1 MLNGKTRTTF
11 NPSGVKGWEK
21 NTLKGYYPGKF
32 SHQITSFIW
41 YYELLYPN
49 MNGNRKASQ
58 SIDDHIVWNILRK
71 VVNDQQITFMKTSR
85 FYSDQTKKQQTL
97 SNWHCTTFFED
108 FPTVSSS
115 ILMGIGEEEANKN
128 ARLSIKFKFDGFN
141 EFALPLFL
149 LLCRGD
155 SSL

>member
-1 MLNGKTRTTF
+1 MGCFYQLIQLLFSNHTFNGQIAELVNVEWKTRTTF

-32 SHQITSFIW
+32 SHQITSFIG

-71 VVNDQQITFMKTSR
+71 VVNDQQIT
-85 FYSDQTKKQQTL
+85 
-97 SNWHCTTFFED
+97 
-108 FPTVSSS
+108 
-115 ILMGIGEEEANKN
+115 II
-128 ARLSIKFKFDGFN
+128 
-141 EFALPLFL
+141 
-149 LLCRGD
+149 
-155 SSL
+155 

>member
-1 MLNGKTRTTF
+1 MEKLEPLSTAPVLKF
-11 NPSGVKGWEK
+11 EKK

-71 VVNDQQITFMKTSR
+71 VVNDQQITLLK
-85 FYSDQTKKQQTL
+85 
-97 SNWHCTTFFED
+97 HHD
-108 FPTVSSS
+108 FIAIKPKN
-115 ILMGIGEEEANKN
+115 NKH
-128 ARLSIKFKFDGFN
+128 
-141 EFALPLFL
+141 
-149 LLCRGD
+149 
-155 SSL
+155 

>member
-1 MLNGKTRTTF
+1 MEKLEPLSTAPVLKF
-11 NPSGVKGWEK
+11 EKK

-71 VVNDQQITFMKTSR
+71 VVNDQQITFIKTSR
-85 FYSDQTKKQQTL
+85 FYSDQTKKQPTL
-97 SNWHCTTFFED
+97 SN
-108 FPTVSSS
+108 
-115 ILMGIGEEEANKN
+115 
-128 ARLSIKFKFDGFN
+128 
-141 EFALPLFL
+141 
-149 LLCRGD
+149 
-155 SSL
+155 